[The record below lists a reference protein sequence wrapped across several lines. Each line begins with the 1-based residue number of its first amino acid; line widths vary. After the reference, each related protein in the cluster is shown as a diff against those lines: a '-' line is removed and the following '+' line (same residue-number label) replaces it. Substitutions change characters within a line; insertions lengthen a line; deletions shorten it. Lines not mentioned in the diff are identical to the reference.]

1 MLKVAIV
8 GHSQCPVD
16 LAVPGCQVRVFRE
29 PGGRADA
36 FRSDPRLYEVLE
48 WQHDLCLL
56 WIGSNDIAEDTEV
69 NVLTQHIREIKE
81 VIEESCDSIVRV
93 VAVEPR
99 QYVGECPIS
108 ATRYGSVMRAV
119 NRKLAKSLPHK
130 LIQFNKQWYIDNLAH
145 DGVHFNVAGKQA
157 IVDTF
162 CEVIQDFLAA
172 EESPGESG
180 KASSHP

>member
-1 MLKVAIV
+1 MSKVAIV

-16 LAVPGCQVRVFRE
+16 LAVPGGEVRVFRA

-36 FRSDPRLYEVLE
+36 FWSDSRLYDVLE
-48 WQHDLCLL
+48 WQHNLTLL
-56 WIGSNDIAEDTEV
+56 WLGSNDISEVTEV

-81 VIEESCDSIVRV
+81 AIEESCDSVVRV
-93 VAVEPR
+93 VGVEPR
-99 QYVGECPIS
+99 HYVGECPIS

-130 LIQFNKQWYIDNLAH
+130 LIQFNNQWYIDNLAH
-145 DGVHFNVAGKQA
+145 DGVHFNEAGKQA

-180 KASSHP
+180 